1 MPTAPAGAELVI
13 LPVARTARPALR
25 YPWLRTRSAT
35 CHDPGP
41 RAPAGEPGPDYYD
54 RAPVADEY
62 RRLPLRSAARRR
74 AQDVE
79 RALGAL
85 GVMAGVLNRSLAEGA
100 PGEGG
105 LPLTDHAKGAL
116 LDGMEL
122 LARSAQDDFHHLVR
136 ALGEAGARPS
146 AGPSGPE
153 SG

>member
-105 LPLTDHAKGAL
+105 LPLR
-116 LDGMEL
+116 LD
-122 LARSAQDDFHHLVR
+122 LARCLGKAIGQRADEFALTGAERPRAGQRAVAVAVLAQ
-136 ALGEAGARPS
+136 
-146 AGPSGPE
+146 
-153 SG
+153 